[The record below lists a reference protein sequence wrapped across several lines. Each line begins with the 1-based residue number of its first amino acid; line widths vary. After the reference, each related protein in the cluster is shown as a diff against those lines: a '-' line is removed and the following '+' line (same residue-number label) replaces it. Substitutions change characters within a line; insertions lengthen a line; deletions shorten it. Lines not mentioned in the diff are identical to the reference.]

1 MRKKIKQSIGWLTLE
16 RVIKSLVGL
25 AMITLAYRYFNIDLI
40 GEFLYAYSVI
50 LVISTIT
57 TFGIDGN
64 IQKELSIS
72 LVKVKTI
79 NTIVLFRLGIS
90 FLAVFI
96 ILIPLGMYKL
106 GFVTLAKLYFVNTDL
121 IATIISFDK
130 GPFRNIFKY
139 LYNDTGPFIGY
150 ISQTLINWSVLIG
163 LFALVLHEYKKGH
176 ISAPLS
182 KVAFILLIT
191 YLLPGR
197 YLIKL
202 QEEYYRYAGGRKMF
216 NGYDITGIKAIILGF
231 LILILLISFEDF
243 CIHKFAKYVQ
253 KIIHRIIKFI
263 N

>member
-1 MRKKIKQSIGWLTLE
+1 MNDYEKPTSGLAGPGSKYVKKDINSRNQDHHDTKLTTKQHIQGA
-16 RVIKSLVGL
+16 VGL
-25 AMITLAYRYFNIDLI
+25 IIFI
-40 GEFLYAYSVI
+40 
-50 LVISTIT
+50 
-57 TFGIDGN
+57 
-64 IQKELSIS
+64 
-72 LVKVKTI
+72 
-79 NTIVLFRLGIS
+79 
-90 FLAVFI
+90 AVFI